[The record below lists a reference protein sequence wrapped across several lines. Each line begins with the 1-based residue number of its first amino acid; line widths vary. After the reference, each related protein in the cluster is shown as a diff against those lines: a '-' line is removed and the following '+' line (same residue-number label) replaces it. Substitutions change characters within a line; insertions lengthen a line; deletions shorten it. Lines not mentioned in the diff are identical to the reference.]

1 MGAGHAH
8 PLHHHGHSRVH
19 HLAPEAKVAA
29 AFATTVAIAITPRE
43 ALWAFAIHAAVL
55 AGVVATARLPLR
67 FVLARLTVVLPF
79 VTFALFL
86 PFVAG
91 GEQVEVFGL
100 EVARDGLWAM
110 GNVLTKATLGA
121 TVSIVLAGTTE
132 SSRILMGLERL
143 RVPAAL
149 TTIAT
154 FMLRYL
160 ELIADEIGRVRTAMA
175 ARGYAPRWLWQARP
189 MASAAGALFIRSYE
203 RGERVHAAM
212 AARGFTGTMPD
223 LGIRRAGPAEWFMAA
238 TVPTFALAVTL
249 TALLTN

>member
-1 MGAGHAH
+1 M
-8 PLHHHGHSRVH
+8 
-19 HLAPEAKVAA
+19 AA
-29 AFATTVAIAITPRE
+29 AFATTAAIALTPRE

-55 AGVVATARLPLR
+55 AVVVRTAGLPIR
-67 FVLARLTVVLPF
+67 FVLARLAVILPF

-91 GEQVEVFGL
+91 GEQVDLGGV

-110 GNVLTKATLGA
+110 SNVLTKATLGA

-132 SSRILMGLERL
+132 ASRILIGLERL
-143 RVPAAL
+143 RVPVAL
-149 TTIAT
+149 TTIAA

-160 ELIADEIGRVRTAMA
+160 ELIADEVSRVRTAMA
-175 ARGYAPRWLWQARP
+175 ARGYAPRWLWEARP
-189 MASAAGALFIRSYE
+189 LGSAAGALFIRSYE

-212 AARGFTGTMPD
+212 TARGFTGTMPD
-223 LGIRRAGPAEWFMAA
+223 LGIRRGGPADWFVTA
-238 TVPTFALAVTL
+238 TVPAFALAVTL